1 VIASLIAGGVRNSN
15 FGKAMSSA
23 ELPSFSDGRGRTVLF
38 FFKEVRSDE
47 GVKQHRRN
55 GRINPGASTIYQ
67 RFHYGRVASPALIK
81 K

>member
-23 ELPSFSDGRGRTVLF
+23 ELPSFFRWEGAHTVF
-38 FFKEVRSDE
+38 FFKEVRSGE